1 MNTRSDTHWSVY
13 RKENIH
19 ERASRRAVDLHCSC
33 WALAFLFPREA
44 FVRIKWE
51 HVLKTSSLPVPTYWK
66 KTRNREKT
74 PHLKSKKRGW
84 KGKDRR
90 EKYRSFQ
97 VPWVEKY
104 RPRTITDVAH
114 QDEVERTYFQP
125 HVNHLSRLCLCS
137 KSHWREA
144 TCPTSSSMAHLAQVE
159 PCDEPLRR

>member
-1 MNTRSDTHWSVY
+1 MNSRSDTHWSVY
-13 RKENIH
+13 RKKSIN
-19 ERASRRAVDLHCSC
+19 ERASRQTVNLHCSG

-44 FVRIKWE
+44 FVRIRRE
-51 HVLKTSSLPVPTYWK
+51 HVLKTSSLLVPTYWK

-74 PHLKSKKRGW
+74 PHLYSNKRGL

-90 EKYRSFQ
+90 EKYHPFQ

-125 HVNHLSRLCLCS
+125 HVNHLTYLSDTFIEYFCYY
-137 KSHWREA
+137 
-144 TCPTSSSMAHLAQVE
+144 TSYCTKALE
-159 PCDEPLRR
+159 KW